1 VETPLVHL
9 NVKLATGADRE
20 AVRKRM
26 AVTPG
31 VEQVIHTFPDE
42 TDVELAGLYSLKVR
56 GPQVADVIK
65 RLEGD
70 SAIDFVEAAAPRKLI
85 DPFRKRAK

>member
-1 VETPLVHL
+1 LKPPLVHL
-9 NVKLATGADRE
+9 NVKLAAGADRE

-26 AVTPG
+26 TVTPG

-42 TDVELAGLYSLKVR
+42 ADTELAGLYSLKVR

-65 RLEGD
+65 QLEGD
-70 SAIDFVEAAAPRKLI
+70 SAIDF
-85 DPFRKRAK
+85 F

>member
-1 VETPLVHL
+1 
-9 NVKLATGADRE
+9 
-20 AVRKRM
+20 M

-42 TDVELAGLYSLKVR
+42 TDAELAGLYSLKVR
-56 GPQVADVIK
+56 GPRVADVIK

-70 SAIDFVEAAAPRKLI
+70 SAIDFVETAAPRKLI